1 MKKVKIT
8 SNKIEEIFLL
18 MNYFKEA
25 ELIKFEYR
33 FIEDEVLKHT
43 LFVTFGIITEKRFV
57 SRMKKFN
64 KFHQNLVIFEV
75 LDSSYFLK
83 QEESK
88 LIS

>member
-1 MKKVKIT
+1 MRKVKIT
-8 SNKIEEIFLL
+8 SSKIEQIFLL
-18 MNYFKEA
+18 MNYFKEY

-33 FIEDEVLKHT
+33 FIEDQVSKHT
-43 LFVTFGIITEKRFV
+43 LFITLGIITEKRFV

-64 KFHQNLVIFEV
+64 KVHQNLVIFEV

-83 QEESK
+83 QDESK

>member
-33 FIEDEVLKHT
+33 FIEDQVLKHT
-43 LFVTFGIITEKRFV
+43 LFITLGIITEKRFV